1 MDKLSCYIYTGRLR
15 YIRDLVA
22 VWILHIGI
30 YIFFPRPLDTYVHVR
45 SLNSNF
51 FVSFE
56 KEKKGE
62 PKRFLYRES
71 IDEFRKIPPSFFPF
85 YSSNERTT
93 ILNITSVDRSRLYL
107 RLSLDCPGK
116 FDILLEVE
124 TRRRSRGGGVVHFPR
139 KFIREILYIACRYI
153 NIYIYIRTHLY
164 ISDRESYLQYVHDRN
179 R

>member
-93 ILNITSVDRSRLYL
+93 ILNIT
-107 RLSLDCPGK
+107 
-116 FDILLEVE
+116 I
-124 TRRRSRGGGVVHFPR
+124 
-139 KFIREILYIACRYI
+139 CR
-153 NIYIYIRTHLY
+153 
-164 ISDRESYLQYVHDRN
+164 
-179 R
+179 